1 MSVLDARWSITVCGS
16 FEASHV
22 LEGSERCY
30 RDHGHS
36 WSAEVRLESA
46 EMEND
51 GLPRGGAELEHH
63 WKVLLA
69 ELDLRPLDKML
80 PGVVTTPLGIAN
92 WLFERITAN
101 YPGVMAVRVSD
112 GTIWGEKSRR

>member
-1 MSVLDARWSITVCGS
+1 MYWKAP
-16 FEASHV
+16 
-22 LEGSERCY
+22 
-30 RDHGHS
+30 
-36 WSAEVRLESA
+36 SAVIA
-46 EMEND
+46 TTD
-51 GLPRGGAELEHH
+51 TPGALKCELEHH